1 VESRGW
7 DRRIVDKKI
16 ECREAGREING
27 PDSPVFLHDL
37 SAGGCMVEFAGG
49 APTIGSRIELEL
61 CREQRA
67 SGEVVWQVA
76 GCAGVRFLAP
86 VHDAVVRHLGFQPPA
101 SEDLPRDHFGRLLP
115 PIDAGER
122 RFGRRH

>member
-16 ECREAGREING
+16 ECREAGLNG
-27 PDSPVFLHDL
+27 PVFLYDL
-37 SAGGCMVEFAGG
+37 SAGGCMVEFAGDAPAIG
-49 APTIGSRIELEL
+49 AQIELEL

-67 SGEVVWQVA
+67 KGEVVWQAA

-86 VHDAVVRHLGFQPPA
+86 VHDAVVRYLGFQPPP
-101 SEDLPRDHFGRLLP
+101 SEEMPRDHFGRLLP